1 MFIGKNLLLAS
12 SLVLAAVG
20 ASAEIVDGV
29 RQLPSY
35 PQVTKTSLQFDKSL
49 LLFNKASGFF
59 CGANDWK
66 TRASCVQSSAVSRS
80 GVPGIRTTFSISK
93 WSEPQTLLRNV
104 SMVAKSSYKGFDC
117 AENSVSPAV
126 RAAVAQIPKMIFLVR
141 GVSPA
146 VEEIF
151 CRALCRKS
159 STYRV

>member
-1 MFIGKNLLLAS
+1 MTMFIGKNLLLAS

-66 TRASCVQSSAVSRS
+66 NACQC
-80 GVPGIRTTFSISK
+80 
-93 WSEPQTLLRNV
+93 L
-104 SMVAKSSYKGFDC
+104 
-117 AENSVSPAV
+117 
-126 RAAVAQIPKMIFLVR
+126 
-141 GVSPA
+141 
-146 VEEIF
+146 
-151 CRALCRKS
+151 
-159 STYRV
+159 